1 MGFRLIVGSDEAGYD
16 YKEIIK
22 ADLEASGRVDSVV
35 DVGVVRDARAS
46 YPIAATRPPFRRQT
60 SSYRTRAS
68 AVRPVAARR
77 RASTRSRPPSGSPTG
92 RQTVPSSSAAPD
104 SASRSRRTRC
114 AASAL

>member
-35 DVGVVRDARAS
+35 DVGVVRDARAP
-46 YPIAATRPPFRRQT
+46 YPKVAIEAAERIAN
-60 SSYRTRAS
+60 
-68 AVRPVAARR
+68 
-77 RASTRSRPPSGSPTG
+77 GEE
-92 RQTVPSSSAAPD
+92 TVPSSSAAPD

-114 AASAL
+114 AASAP